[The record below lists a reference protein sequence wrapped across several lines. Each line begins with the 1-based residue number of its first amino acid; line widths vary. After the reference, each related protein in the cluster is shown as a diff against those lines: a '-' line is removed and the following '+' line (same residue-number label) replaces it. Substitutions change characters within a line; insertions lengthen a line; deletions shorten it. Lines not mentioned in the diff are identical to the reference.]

1 MLNEIRGELKSS
13 ELIFINALH
22 AKNNEM
28 KSALIKLAVEKQL
41 DSVANLSFGPEYLV
55 KLNPNMIILFLKH
68 MSNSIYKEN
77 TLKKIL
83 TICPGLVD
91 GWLMLSNIQN
101 IEKAHESLGK
111 VLELDPTNSEAHLM
125 VANILIKQVNCC

>member
-22 AKNNEM
+22 AKNNEV
-28 KSALIKLAVEKQL
+28 KSSLIKLAVEKQL
-41 DSVANLSFGPEYLV
+41 DSVANVSFGPEYLT
-55 KLNPNMIILFLKH
+55 KLNPNMIMLFLKH

-83 TICPGLVD
+83 AICPGLVD
-91 GWLMLSNIQN
+91 GWLMLSSVQN
-101 IEKAHESLGK
+101 IEKAYESLGK
-111 VLELDPTNSEAHLM
+111 ALELDSTNSEAHLM
-125 VANILIKQVNCC
+125 IANILIKQVNCC

>member
-22 AKNNEM
+22 SKNNEV

-41 DSVANLSFGPEYLV
+41 DSVANLSFGPEYLI
-55 KLNPNMIILFLKH
+55 KLNPNMIMFFLKH

-83 TICPGLVD
+83 CICPGLVN
-91 GWLMLSNIQN
+91 GWLMLSNVQN
-101 IEKAHESLGK
+101 IEKAHESLEK
-111 VLELDPTNSEAHLM
+111 VLELDPTNSEAHM
-125 VANILIKQVNCC
+125 MIANILIKQVNCC